1 MEGKLMFLC
10 IILAIAIGME
20 SCFCGGNIIIPDLW
34 YFVLNFSLI
43 PCRISK
49 EEVLL
54 ELEVLQLPS
63 VMMKMPYQYLAQ
75 SQVLEVGKGQLVHLK
90 LQPEEGAGEEAEVP
104 ALWSRQLL
112 MEL

>member
-1 MEGKLMFLC
+1 V
-10 IILAIAIGME
+10 
-20 SCFCGGNIIIPDLW
+20 P
-34 YFVLNFSLI
+34 
-43 PCRISK
+43 
-49 EEVLL
+49 L

-104 ALWSRQLL
+104 TP
-112 MEL
+112 